1 MVGAPWVGLSL
12 PVLIIILWQLQ
23 KFYLNTSRQL
33 RYMELESK
41 APLYT
46 HFFETL
52 EGLHSIRAFDWTERF
67 RKQNVELLRASQKPL
82 FLLTAIQIWLQ
93 FILDCVV
100 VGLVLTVSCL
110 AITLRGNSS
119 VGLIGLALFNLV
131 RVNPTLPLYF
141 PLLSLGCYFK
151 HYRKFYQI

>member
-1 MVGAPWVGLSL
+1 MVGVPWIGLSL
-12 PVLIIILWQLQ
+12 PILIIILWQIQ

-52 EGLHSIRAFDWTERF
+52 DGLHSIRAFDWTERF
-67 RKQNVELLRASQKPL
+67 RKQNIELLRNSQKPL

-100 VGLVLTVSCL
+100 VALVLTVSSL
-110 AITLRGNSS
+110 VVTLRGNSS
-119 VGLIGLALFNLV
+119 VGLVGLALFNLV
-131 RVNPTLPLYF
+131 RVTQPFPFNLPLQ
-141 PLLSLGCYFK
+141 SLGC
-151 HYRKFYQI
+151 

>member
-1 MVGAPWVGLSL
+1 MVGVPWIGLSL
-12 PVLIIILWQLQ
+12 PILIIILWQIQ

-52 EGLHSIRAFDWTERF
+52 DGLHSIRAFDWTERF
-67 RKQNVELLRASQKPL
+67 RKQNIELLRNSQKPL

-93 FILDCVV
+93 FVLDCVV
-100 VGLVLTVSCL
+100 VALVLTVSCL
-110 AITLRGNSS
+110 VVTLRGNSS
-119 VGLIGLALFNLV
+119 VGLVGLALFNLV
-131 RVNPTLPLYF
+131 RVTQPFPFNF
-141 PLLSLGCYFK
+141 PLQSLGY
-151 HYRKFYQI
+151 